1 MLPTKMCFFLYTAQE
16 QLYYLS
22 IYLSIC
28 LSNPSL
34 TLLSLPLV
42 ISLFQNFCQ
51 VSEPFLLSGPPTR
64 HWAYTQDMALYKI
77 SGGKHQFYDNVYVC
91 MYLYV
96 HTTHHTW
103 KKNYKNDSNSNFG
116 ANFCVV
122 FSFDFWHFCVVFWRP
137 VSSFASWP
145 TFFPRYG
152 THIYIYSH
160 CGPIGRYNEITSF
173 LNRMS
178 RCKC

>member
-1 MLPTKMCFFLYTAQE
+1 MILFRKKRKHIITICSLPKCVFFVYSARAVILSI
-16 QLYYLS
+16 YLS
-22 IYLSIC
+22 IYLS
-28 LSNPSL
+28 LQSVSYSA
-34 TLLSLPLV
+34 LSLPLV

-91 MYLYV
+91 MYTPYLE
-96 HTTHHTW
+96 
-103 KKNYKNDSNSNFG
+103 KNYKNDSNSNFG

-152 THIYIYSH
+152 THIYIH
-160 CGPIGRYNEITSF
+160 IVDRLDVIT
-173 LNRMS
+173 
-178 RCKC
+178 K